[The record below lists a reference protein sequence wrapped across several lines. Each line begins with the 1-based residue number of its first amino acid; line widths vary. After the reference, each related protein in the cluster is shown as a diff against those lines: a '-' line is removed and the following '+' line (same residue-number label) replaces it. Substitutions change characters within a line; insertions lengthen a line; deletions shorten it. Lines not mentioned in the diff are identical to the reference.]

1 MFFGI
6 GKRLLVGTPMQ
17 SDRLG
22 HTLLP
27 KKIALP
33 VFASDALSSVAYATE
48 EILIVLSV
56 GGLALVGATPW
67 IALAVGLL
75 MLVVVASYRQ
85 NVHAYP
91 SGGGDYEVATTNLGP
106 RIGMTVASALM
117 VDYTLTVAVSVS
129 SGVANLASAFPALDG
144 HVTLLT
150 VIVVAVI
157 ALLNLRGVRESGTA
171 FAIPTYCFVAL
182 VSLLIIW
189 GLVKVATG
197 GHLVAISAHYHVK
210 NVQDFTGFALVFL
223 LLRAFSSGCTALTGV
238 EAISNGVPAFKKP
251 KSKNAA
257 TTLALLGGIAVAM
270 FGGITALAMI
280 AHVHTAATPAELGL
294 PAGHQLTTVIAQ
306 VGQAVFGHSSP
317 FFYILQVFTAL
328 ILVLAAN
335 TAFNGFPVLASILA
349 RDGYLPRQLRT
360 RGDRLAY
367 SNGILLL
374 SGFAIV
380 LIIAFDA
387 SPTRLI
393 QLYIVGVFVSFTCSQ
408 TGMIRHWNRNLRTTT
423 ERATRIKMMRSR
435 AINTVGAVVTGVVL
449 VIVVISKFASG
460 AWIAV
465 AAMGVI
471 FLTMRGIHRHYDSV
485 AQELTPQLD
494 GGPVTLPSS
503 NVSIVLVSKL
513 HLPTLRA
520 LAYARATRPA
530 RLEAITVS
538 VDEAETQRL
547 LQEWEQSNMPLPL
560 TVISSPYRDITQPI
574 VSYVKRLRLESPRDI
589 VTVYIPEYVL
599 GHWWEQVLHNQS
611 ALRLKARLLNLRGVV
626 VASVP
631 YQLRSAKAGSYA
643 EKIDPLQQ
651 RHAEVSKPGGGAAPR
666 RAREDGTPLRRAAAQ
681 KAVQEHAARDSA
693 RQAAQEAAA
702 QEAAEQQAAE
712 QQIAERPATPA
723 AAGAQGQEATA
734 GQQATAGAGAG
745 AGAGQGTGAG
755 QEAAAAAAAAATPA
769 EGDRRRSRLPARLS
783 LREKLT
789 AGRDALQAAETRAE
803 SSQVGGDKAIP
814 IADCQQREIVDVAGT
829 LRAVTHRPR
838 GTSLTM
844 EADLWDGTG
853 NITLVWL
860 GRRDIPGIAPGRRIV
875 VHGRLA
881 TIKGEPTIFNPTYE
895 LRSTATEQ

>member
-1 MFFGI
+1 MLYGI
-6 GKRLLVGTPMQ
+6 SKRLLVGRPVQ

-56 GGLALVGATPW
+56 GGLAFIGFTPW
-67 IALAVGLL
+67 IAVGVGLL

-91 SGGGDYEVATTNLGP
+91 SGGGDYEVATTNLGT
-106 RIGMTVASALM
+106 RVGMTVASALM

-144 HVTLLT
+144 HLTLIA
-150 VIVVAVI
+150 VVVVAVI

-171 FAIPTYCFVAL
+171 FAIPTYCFVGTVA
-182 VSLLIIW
+182 LLIVW
-189 GLVKVATG
+189 GLTKVALG
-197 GHLVAISAHYHVK
+197 DHLEAVSAAYRIR
-210 NVQDFTGFALVFL
+210 NAQDFTGLALVFL

-270 FGGITALAMI
+270 FAGITALALI
-280 AHVHTAATPAELGL
+280 AHVHAAAEPGDLIGV
-294 PAGHQLTTVIAQ
+294 PAGHIPPTVIAQ
-306 VGQAVFGHSSP
+306 VGQAVFGASSP
-317 FFYILQVFTAL
+317 FFYILQLFTAL

-349 RDGYLPRQLRT
+349 WDGFLPRQLRT

-380 LIIAFDA
+380 LIVAFNA

-393 QLYIVGVFVSFTCSQ
+393 QLYIVGVFVSFVCSQ
-408 TGMIRHWNRNLRTTT
+408 TGMIRHWNRNLKGTTDPKV
-423 ERATRIKMMRSR
+423 RLKMIRSR
-435 AINTVGAVVTGVVL
+435 TINTIGACVTAVVL
-449 VIVVISKFASG
+449 VIVVVSKFAEG

-471 FLTMRGIHRHYDSV
+471 WTTMRGIQNHYQAV
-485 AQELTPQLD
+485 ALELTPAPGL
-494 GGPVTLPSS
+494 PVTLPSS

-530 RLEAITVS
+530 RLEAITVD
-538 VDEAETQRL
+538 VDEGETSRL
-547 LQEWEQSNMPLPL
+547 KEEWEASGIPVPL
-560 TVISSPYRDITQPI
+560 TVVSSPYRDITAP
-574 VSYVKRLRLESPRDI
+574 VMSYVRRLRLESPRDI

-599 GHWWEQVLHNQS
+599 GHWWEQILHNQS
-611 ALRLKARLLNLRGVV
+611 ALRLKTRLISMRGVV

-631 YQLRSAKAGSYA
+631 YQLRSS
-643 EKIDPLQQ
+643 QV
-651 RHAEVSKPGGGAAPR
+651 RH
-666 RAREDGTPLRRAAAQ
+666 REDGLPG
-681 KAVQEHAARDSA
+681 
-693 RQAAQEAAA
+693 
-702 QEAAEQQAAE
+702 
-712 QQIAERPATPA
+712 PA
-723 AAGAQGQEATA
+723 AAAA
-734 GQQATAGAGAG
+734 GKVAGAAAG
-745 AGAGQGTGAG
+745 
-755 QEAAAAAAAAATPA
+755 AAAAAAAAAGAAVPVI
-769 EGDRRRSRLPARLS
+769 RRGPLRRLS
-783 LREKLT
+783 T
-789 AGRDALQAAETRAE
+789 GRDALQAAEMRAE
-803 SSQVGGDKAIP
+803 ISEAAAAGGPPCIP
-814 IADCQQREIVDVAGT
+814 IAEGRHREVVNVTGT
-829 LRAVTHRPR
+829 LRAVTLRPR
-838 GTSLTM
+838 GPSLTM

-860 GRRDIPGIAPGRRIV
+860 GRRDIPGIEPGRRIV
-875 VHGRLA
+875 VRGRLA

-895 LRSTATEQ
+895 LRPSGNDRP

>member
-1 MFFGI
+1 MLFGVS
-6 GKRLLVGTPMQ
+6 KRLLVGRPVQ
-17 SDRLG
+17 SDQLG

-56 GGLALVGATPW
+56 GGVAFFGYTPW
-67 IALAVGLL
+67 VALGVGLL

-106 RIGMTVASALM
+106 RVGMTVASALM
-117 VDYTLTVAVSVS
+117 VDYTLTVAVSVT

-144 HVTLLT
+144 HL
-150 VIVVAVI
+150 VIIAVAVVAVI

-171 FAIPTYCFVAL
+171 FAIPTYIFVAT
-182 VSLLIIW
+182 VTLLIIW
-189 GLVKVATG
+189 GLTKVALG
-197 GHLVAISAHYHVK
+197 DHLHAVSAGYRIK
-210 NVQDFTGFALVFL
+210 NTQDFTGFALVFL
-223 LLRAFSSGCTALTGV
+223 VLRAFSSGCTALTGV

-270 FGGITALAMI
+270 FAGITALALI
-280 AHVHTAATPAELGL
+280 SHVHAAAEPSDLAGL
-294 PAGHQLTTVIAQ
+294 PAGTIPPTVIAQ

-317 FFYILQVFTAL
+317 FFYVLQLFTAL

-380 LIIAFDA
+380 LIIAFNA

-393 QLYIVGVFVSFTCSQ
+393 QLYIVGVFVSFVCSQ
-408 TGMIRHWNRNLRTTT
+408 TGMIRHWNRNLKTVTDSKVRLQM
-423 ERATRIKMMRSR
+423 IRSR
-435 AINTVGAVVTGVVL
+435 TINTVGACVTAVVL
-449 VIVVISKFASG
+449 VIVVVSKFAEG

-465 AAMGVI
+465 AAMAVI
-471 FLTMRGIHRHYDSV
+471 WMTMRGIHKHYESV
-485 AQELTPQLD
+485 ALELTPD
-494 GGPVTLPSS
+494 PGIAGMTLPSS
-503 NVSIVLVSKL
+503 NVSLVLVSKL

-530 RLEAITVS
+530 RLEAITVD
-538 VDEAETQRL
+538 VDEGETARL
-547 LQEWEQSNMPLPL
+547 KQEWEQSGIPVPL
-560 TVISSPYRDITQPI
+560 TVVSSPYRDITQPI
-574 VSYVKRLRLESPRDI
+574 VAYVKRLRLESPRDI
-589 VTVYIPEYVL
+589 VTVFIPEYVL
-599 GHWWEQVLHNQS
+599 GHWWEQLLHNQS
-611 ALRLKARLLNLRGVV
+611 ALRLKARLINLRGVV

-631 YQLRSAKAGSYA
+631 YQLQSSQAQWQQ
-643 EKIDPLQQ
+643 DPLSQ
-651 RHAEVSKPGGGAAPR
+651 PGHPAQPVPPGSGPAP
-666 RAREDGTPLRRAAAQ
+666 
-681 KAVQEHAARDSA
+681 S
-693 RQAAQEAAA
+693 
-702 QEAAEQQAAE
+702 
-712 QQIAERPATPA
+712 PA
-723 AAGAQGQEATA
+723 AAE
-734 GQQATAGAGAG
+734 
-745 AGAGQGTGAG
+745 
-755 QEAAAAAAAAATPA
+755 PA
-769 EGDRRRSRLPARLS
+769 EARPAAHDGSLLDRLS
-783 LREKLT
+783 ASRE
-789 AGRDALQAAETRAE
+789 ALQAEEMQAEISAADLP
-803 SSQVGGDKAIP
+803 GCIP
-814 IADCQQREIVDVAGT
+814 IAHTRHREVVDVTGT
-829 LRAVTHRPR
+829 LRTVTLRPR
-838 GTSLTM
+838 GSSLTM

-860 GRRDIPGIAPGRRIV
+860 GRRDIPGIEPGRRIL

-881 TIKGEPTIFNPTYE
+881 SIKGEPTIFNPQYE
-895 LRSTATEQ
+895 LRPSGGDRP